1 LSVIDPNVEYFNEC
15 ELDPSFEVR
24 SAQIQ
29 KNKIALSIYPNPVQ
43 DILSFELLNFESD
56 QPVIVQVS
64 DISGRIVLSTSVKV
78 EGTNSIHV
86 GKLES
91 GCYLIKVNSD
101 TVGSF
106 SEKFC
111 IIR

>member
-1 LSVIDPNVEYFNEC
+1 MPM
-15 ELDPSFEVR
+15 
-24 SAQIQ
+24 
-29 KNKIALSIYPNPVQ
+29 
-43 DILSFELLNFESD
+43 LNFESD
-56 QPVIVQVS
+56 QPVMVQVS
-64 DISGRIVLSTSVKV
+64 DFSGRTVLTTSVKV
-78 EGTNSIHV
+78 EGSNSIHV

-91 GCYLIKVNSD
+91 GCYLIEVKTD